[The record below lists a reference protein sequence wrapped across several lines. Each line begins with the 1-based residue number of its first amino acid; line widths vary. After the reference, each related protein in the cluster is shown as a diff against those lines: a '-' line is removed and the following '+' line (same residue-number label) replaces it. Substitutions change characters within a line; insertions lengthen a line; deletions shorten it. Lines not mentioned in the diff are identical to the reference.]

1 MINLPSSTFVGKVVP
16 KEKFYSKCA
25 VNTATK
31 NLFVKYV
38 EQIVW
43 QNKLTAQTMAAE
55 KGLLVNE
62 IDVFEVKMKSFDC
75 PRKLF
80 EFIDQNLHHHN
91 IFVLTYDDKAK
102 LFVNFKEKEKD
113 ETFLESFE
121 TSWKP
126 ADEPAFNLS
135 GSNMDEIYE
144 SIVRSADS
152 SNAVASLSSLSLP
165 KGEAIY
171 KTRDFSPLVVLGSK
185 EQQSK
190 TSLKD
195 YIIQSKQNAKIQAQ
209 IEKLEKKLA
218 NEKQFNRQMEIR
230 AEIRNLERIIDFS
243 T

>member
-1 MINLPSSTFVGKVVP
+1 MINLPSSTFVAKVVP

-62 IDVFEVKMKSFDC
+62 IDVFEVKMKSFEC
-75 PRKLF
+75 PRRLF

-91 IFVLTYDDKAK
+91 VFVLTYDDKAK

-113 ETFLESFE
+113 ETFLDAFE
-121 TSWKP
+121 TPWKP
-126 ADEPAFNLS
+126 ADEPIFNLS

-165 KGEAIY
+165 KGEA
-171 KTRDFSPLVVLGSK
+171 
-185 EQQSK
+185 EQSK
-190 TSLKD
+190 PSLKD
-195 YIIQSKQNAKIQAQ
+195 YIVQSKQNAKIKAQ

-218 NEKQFNRQMEIR
+218 NEKQFNRQVEIR
-230 AEIRNLERIIDFS
+230 AEIRKLEKEMRKC
-243 T
+243 

>member
-1 MINLPSSTFVGKVVP
+1 MPSSTYVGKNVP

-25 VNTATK
+25 VSTAIK

-38 EQIVW
+38 EQIIW

-62 IDVFEVKMKSFDC
+62 IDVFEVKMRVAEC

-91 IFVLTYDDKAK
+91 IFVLTYEGQTK

-113 ETFLESFE
+113 TTFLEAFE
-121 TSWKP
+121 TPWKP
-126 ADEPAFNLS
+126 AEESIFDLF
-135 GSNMDEIYE
+135 GGNMDEIYE
-144 SIVRSADS
+144 SIVRSADP
-152 SNAVASLSSLSLP
+152 AYVIASTA
-165 KGEAIY
+165 K
-171 KTRDFSPLVVLGSK
+171 
-185 EQQSK
+185 QSK
-190 TSLKD
+190 QSLKD
-195 YIIQSKQNAKIQAQ
+195 YIVQSKQNSKIKAQ

-230 AEIRNLERIIDFS
+230 AEIRKMEKKL
-243 T
+243 

>member
-121 TSWKP
+121 TPWMP

-144 SIVRSADS
+144 SIVCSA
-152 SNAVASLSSLSLP
+152 ASDYVIASEV
-165 KGEAIY
+165 K
-171 KTRDFSPLVVLGSK
+171 
-185 EQQSK
+185 QSK

-195 YIIQSKQNAKIQAQ
+195 YIIQNKQNAKIQAQ

-218 NEKQFNRQMEIR
+218 NEKQFNRQVEIR
-230 AEIRNLERIIDFS
+230 AEIRKLEKDAKL
-243 T
+243 

>member
-43 QNKLTAQTMAAE
+43 QNKLTAQTMAAG
-55 KGLLVNE
+55 KGMLVNE
-62 IDVFEVKMKSFDC
+62 IDVFEVKMKSFEC
-75 PRKLF
+75 PRKLL

-91 IFVLTYDDKAK
+91 VFVLTYDDKAK

-121 TSWKP
+121 TPWMP
-126 ADEPAFNLS
+126 ADEPIFSLS

-144 SIVRSADS
+144 SIVRTAGAANPSH
-152 SNAVASLSSLSLP
+152 VIAS
-165 KGEAIY
+165 EA
-171 KTRDFSPLVVLGSK
+171 KQFN
-185 EQQSK
+185 

-195 YIIQSKQNAKIQAQ
+195 YIIQSKQNQKIKAQ

-218 NEKQFNRQMEIR
+218 NEKQFNRQVEIR
-230 AEIRNLERIIDFS
+230 AEIRKLEKL
-243 T
+243 

>member
-62 IDVFEVKMKSFDC
+62 IDVFEVKMKSFEC

-91 IFVLTYDDKAK
+91 VFVLTYDDKAK

-113 ETFLESFE
+113 ESFLESFE
-121 TSWKP
+121 TPWKP
-126 ADEPAFNLS
+126 IAEPAFNLS

-144 SIVRSADS
+144 SIVRSAAPD
-152 SNAVASLSSLSLP
+152 NVIAS
-165 KGEAIY
+165 KA
-171 KTRDFSPLVVLGSK
+171 K
-185 EQQSK
+185 QSK

-195 YIIQSKQNAKIQAQ
+195 YIVQSKQNAKIQAQ

-218 NEKQFNRQMEIR
+218 NEKQFNRQVEIR
-230 AEIRNLERIIDFS
+230 AEIRKLYS
-243 T
+243 

>member
-16 KEKFYSKCA
+16 KEKFYNKCA

-62 IDVFEVKMKSFDC
+62 IDVFEVKMKSFDS

-91 IFVLTYDDKAK
+91 VFVLTYDDKAK

-113 ETFLESFE
+113 ESFLESFE
-121 TSWKP
+121 TLWKP
-126 ADEPAFNLS
+126 ADEPVFNLF

-144 SIVRSADS
+144 SIVRSAAPDYVIANS
-152 SNAVASLSSLSLP
+152 RSLSLP
-165 KGEAIY
+165 KGEA
-171 KTRDFSPLVVLGSK
+171 
-185 EQQSK
+185 EQPK
-190 TSLKD
+190 PSLKD
-195 YIIQSKQNAKIQAQ
+195 YIVQSKQNAKIQAQ

-218 NEKQFNRQMEIR
+218 NEKQFNRQVEIR
-230 AEIRNLERIIDFS
+230 AEIKRLEKL
-243 T
+243 

>member
-91 IFVLTYDDKAK
+91 IFVLTYDDKVK

-113 ETFLESFE
+113 ETFLDAFE
-121 TSWKP
+121 TPWKP
-126 ADEPAFNLS
+126 ADEPVFNLF

-165 KGEAIY
+165 KGEA
-171 KTRDFSPLVVLGSK
+171 
-185 EQQSK
+185 EQPK
-190 TSLKD
+190 PSLKD
-195 YIIQSKQNAKIQAQ
+195 YIVQSKQNAKIKAQ
-209 IEKLEKKLA
+209 IEKLEKKLV
-218 NEKQFNRQMEIR
+218 NEKQFNRQVEIR
-230 AEIRNLERIIDFS
+230 AEIRKLEKE
-243 T
+243 TGKC

>member
-121 TSWKP
+121 TLWTP
-126 ADEPAFNLS
+126 ANEPIFNLS

-144 SIVRSADS
+144 SIVCSA
-152 SNAVASLSSLSLP
+152 ASDYVIASEV
-165 KGEAIY
+165 K
-171 KTRDFSPLVVLGSK
+171 
-185 EQQSK
+185 QSK

-195 YIIQSKQNAKIQAQ
+195 YIIQNKQNAKIQAQ

-218 NEKQFNRQMEIR
+218 NEKQFNRQVEIR
-230 AEIRNLERIIDFS
+230 AEIRKLEKE
-243 T
+243 TGKC

>member
-16 KEKFYSKCA
+16 KEKFYSKCT

-75 PRKLF
+75 PHKLF

-91 IFVLTYDDKAK
+91 VFVLTYDDKAK

-121 TSWKP
+121 TPWKL
-126 ADEPAFNLS
+126 AAEPAFNLS

-165 KGEAIY
+165 KGE
-171 KTRDFSPLVVLGSK
+171 TT
-185 EQQSK
+185 QSK

-195 YIIQSKQNAKIQAQ
+195 YIIQNKQNAKIKAL

-218 NEKQFNRQMEIR
+218 NEKQFNRQVEIR
-230 AEIRNLERIIDFS
+230 AEIRNLEREIRG
-243 T
+243 

>member
-1 MINLPSSTFVGKVVP
+1 MINLPSSTYVGKNVP

-25 VNTATK
+25 VSTAVK

-62 IDVFEVKMKSFDC
+62 IDVFEVKMRVAEC

-91 IFVLTYDDKAK
+91 VFVLTYEDQTK

-113 ETFLESFE
+113 TTFLEAFE
-121 TSWKP
+121 TPWKP
-126 ADEPAFNLS
+126 AEEPVFDLS
-135 GSNMDEIYE
+135 GGNMDEIYE
-144 SIVRSADS
+144 SIVRSACATNIIADFR
-152 SNAVASLSSLSLP
+152 SLSLP
-165 KGEAIY
+165 KGEA
-171 KTRDFSPLVVLGSK
+171 T
-185 EQQSK
+185 QSK

-195 YIIQSKQNAKIQAQ
+195 YIVQSKQHVKIQAQ

-230 AEIRNLERIIDFS
+230 AEIKKLEKEFL
-243 T
+243 

>member
-43 QNKLTAQTMAAE
+43 QNKLTAQTMAAGN
-55 KGLLVNE
+55 GLLVNE
-62 IDVFEVKMKSFDC
+62 IDVFEVKMKSFEC

-91 IFVLTYDDKAK
+91 VFVLTYDDKAK

-121 TSWKP
+121 TPWKP
-126 ADEPAFNLS
+126 TGEPAFNLS

-165 KGEAIY
+165 KGE
-171 KTRDFSPLVVLGSK
+171 TT
-185 EQQSK
+185 QSK

-218 NEKQFNRQMEIR
+218 NEKQFNRQVEIR
-230 AEIRNLERIIDFS
+230 AEIKRLEKEMGKC
-243 T
+243 

>member
-25 VNTATK
+25 VNTTTK

-113 ETFLESFE
+113 ETFLDAFE
-121 TSWKP
+121 TPWKP
-126 ADEPAFNLS
+126 ADEPIFNLS

-144 SIVRSADS
+144 SIVRTVGAANINTSP
-152 SNAVASLSSLSLP
+152 SSLSLP
-165 KGEAIY
+165 KGEA
-171 KTRDFSPLVVLGSK
+171 K
-185 EQQSK
+185 QSK
-190 TSLKD
+190 PSLKD
-195 YIIQSKQNAKIQAQ
+195 YILQSKQNAKIQAQ

-218 NEKQFNRQMEIR
+218 NEKQFNRQVEIR
-230 AEIRNLERIIDFS
+230 AEIRKLKKHFVR
-243 T
+243 

>member
-1 MINLPSSTFVGKVVP
+1 MINLPSSTYVGKNVP

-25 VNTATK
+25 VSTAIK

-38 EQIVW
+38 EQIFW

-91 IFVLTYDDKAK
+91 VFVLTYDDKAK

-113 ETFLESFE
+113 ETFLEAFE
-121 TSWKP
+121 TPWKP
-126 ADEPAFNLS
+126 ADDPVFNLF

-152 SNAVASLSSLSLP
+152 SNAVASLSPLSLP
-165 KGEAIY
+165 KGEA
-171 KTRDFSPLVVLGSK
+171 K
-185 EQQSK
+185 QSK

-209 IEKLEKKLA
+209 IEKLKKKLA
-218 NEKQFNRQMEIR
+218 NEKQFNRQVEIR
-230 AEIRNLERIIDFS
+230 AEIKRLEKL
-243 T
+243 

>member
-1 MINLPSSTFVGKVVP
+1 MINLPSSTFVAKLVP

-91 IFVLTYDDKAK
+91 VFVLTYDDKAK

-121 TSWKP
+121 TPRKL
-126 ADEPAFNLS
+126 AAEPAFNLS

-165 KGEAIY
+165 KGEV
-171 KTRDFSPLVVLGSK
+171 K
-185 EQQSK
+185 QSK

-209 IEKLEKKLA
+209 IEKLKKKLA
-218 NEKQFNRQMEIR
+218 NEKQFNRQVEIR
-230 AEIRNLERIIDFS
+230 AEIRNLEKE
-243 T
+243 

>member
-113 ETFLESFE
+113 ESFLESFE
-121 TSWKP
+121 TPWKP
-126 ADEPAFNLS
+126 IAEPAFNLS

-165 KGEAIY
+165 KGE
-171 KTRDFSPLVVLGSK
+171 TT
-185 EQQSK
+185 QSK

-218 NEKQFNRQMEIR
+218 NEKQFNRQVEIR
-230 AEIRNLERIIDFS
+230 AEIRKLEKEIRG
-243 T
+243 

>member
-121 TSWKP
+121 TPWKP
-126 ADEPAFNLS
+126 IAEPAFNLS

-165 KGEAIY
+165 KGEA
-171 KTRDFSPLVVLGSK
+171 
-185 EQQSK
+185 EQSK
-190 TSLKD
+190 PSLKD
-195 YIIQSKQNAKIQAQ
+195 YIIQNKQNAKIKAQ

-218 NEKQFNRQMEIR
+218 NEKQFNRQVEIR
-230 AEIRNLERIIDFS
+230 AEIKKLEKEMGKC
-243 T
+243 

>member
-91 IFVLTYDDKAK
+91 VFVLTYDDKAK

-113 ETFLESFE
+113 ETFLEAFE
-121 TSWKP
+121 TPWKL
-126 ADEPAFNLS
+126 AAEPAFNLS

-144 SIVRSADS
+144 SIVRSAAPD
-152 SNAVASLSSLSLP
+152 NVIAS
-165 KGEAIY
+165 EA
-171 KTRDFSPLVVLGSK
+171 K
-185 EQQSK
+185 QSK
-190 TSLKD
+190 PSLKD
-195 YIIQSKQNAKIQAQ
+195 YILQTKQNQKIKAQ

-218 NEKQFNRQMEIR
+218 NEKQFNRQVEIR
-230 AEIRNLERIIDFS
+230 AEIRKLEKEI
-243 T
+243 

>member
-1 MINLPSSTFVGKVVP
+1 MINLPSSTYVGKNVP

-25 VNTATK
+25 VSTAVK

-62 IDVFEVKMKSFDC
+62 IDVFEVKMRVAEC

-91 IFVLTYDDKAK
+91 VFVLTYEDQTK

-113 ETFLESFE
+113 TTFLEAFE
-121 TSWKP
+121 TPWNP
-126 ADEPAFNLS
+126 AEEPVFDLS
-135 GSNMDEIYE
+135 GGNMDEIYE
-144 SIVRSADS
+144 SIVKSAGTTNIIADFR
-152 SNAVASLSSLSLP
+152 SLSLP
-165 KGEAIY
+165 KGEA
-171 KTRDFSPLVVLGSK
+171 G
-185 EQQSK
+185 QSK
-190 TSLKD
+190 QSLKE
-195 YIIQSKQNAKIQAQ
+195 YIVQSKQNQKIKAQ
-209 IEKLEKKLA
+209 VEKLEKRLA

-230 AEIRNLERIIDFS
+230 AEIKKLEKE
-243 T
+243 

>member
-43 QNKLTAQTMAAE
+43 QNKLTAQTMAAG

-91 IFVLTYDDKAK
+91 VFVLTYDDKAK

-121 TSWKP
+121 TPWKP
-126 ADEPAFNLS
+126 AAEPVFNLS

-144 SIVRSADS
+144 SIVRSA
-152 SNAVASLSSLSLP
+152 ASDYVIAS
-165 KGEAIY
+165 EA
-171 KTRDFSPLVVLGSK
+171 K
-185 EQQSK
+185 QSK

-195 YIIQSKQNAKIQAQ
+195 YIIQNKQNTKIQAQ

-218 NEKQFNRQMEIR
+218 NEKQFNRQVEIR
-230 AEIRNLERIIDFS
+230 AEIRKLEKE
-243 T
+243 TGKC

>member
-43 QNKLTAQTMAAE
+43 QNKLTAQTMAAG

-91 IFVLTYDDKAK
+91 VFVLTYDDKAK

-121 TSWKP
+121 TPWKL
-126 ADEPAFNLS
+126 AAEPAFNLS

-144 SIVRSADS
+144 SIVRTAGAANTNVS
-152 SNAVASLSSLSLP
+152 SSSLSLP
-165 KGEAIY
+165 KGEA
-171 KTRDFSPLVVLGSK
+171 G
-185 EQQSK
+185 QSK
-190 TSLKD
+190 QSLKD
-195 YIIQSKQNAKIQAQ
+195 YVVQSKQNAKIQAQ

-218 NEKQFNRQMEIR
+218 NEKQFNRQVEIR
-230 AEIRNLERIIDFS
+230 AEIKSLEKEMGKC
-243 T
+243 

>member
-121 TSWKP
+121 TPWMP

-144 SIVRSADS
+144 SIVCSA
-152 SNAVASLSSLSLP
+152 ASDYVIASEV
-165 KGEAIY
+165 K
-171 KTRDFSPLVVLGSK
+171 
-185 EQQSK
+185 QSK

-195 YIIQSKQNAKIQAQ
+195 YIIQNKQNAKIQAQ

-218 NEKQFNRQMEIR
+218 NEKQVNRQGEIR
-230 AEIRNLERIIDFS
+230 AEIRKVEK
-243 T
+243 

>member
-91 IFVLTYDDKAK
+91 VFVLTYDDKAK

-121 TSWKP
+121 TPWKP
-126 ADEPAFNLS
+126 ADEPVFNLF

-144 SIVRSADS
+144 SIVRSAGTLNTNATCDGGNQNIS
-152 SNAVASLSSLSLP
+152 SHVIAS
-165 KGEAIY
+165 EA
-171 KTRDFSPLVVLGSK
+171 K
-185 EQQSK
+185 QSK

-195 YIIQSKQNAKIQAQ
+195 YILQSKQNQKIKAQ

-218 NEKQFNRQMEIR
+218 NEKQFNRQVEIR
-230 AEIRNLERIIDFS
+230 AEIKKLEKDFNKRK
-243 T
+243 

>member
-62 IDVFEVKMKSFDC
+62 IDVFEIKMKSFEC

-113 ETFLESFE
+113 ESFLESFE
-121 TSWKP
+121 TLWKS
-126 ADEPAFNLS
+126 ADEPVFNLS

-165 KGEAIY
+165 KGDAE
-171 KTRDFSPLVVLGSK
+171 
-185 EQQSK
+185 QSK
-190 TSLKD
+190 PSLKD
-195 YIIQSKQNAKIQAQ
+195 YIIQNKQNAKIKAQ

-218 NEKQFNRQMEIR
+218 NEKQFNRQVEIR
-230 AEIRNLERIIDFS
+230 AEIRKLEKSFREVTNVS
-243 T
+243 

>member
-62 IDVFEVKMKSFDC
+62 IDVFEVKMKSFEC

-102 LFVNFKEKEKD
+102 LFVNFKEKEND

-121 TSWKP
+121 TPWKP
-126 ADEPAFNLS
+126 ADEPVFNLS

-165 KGEAIY
+165 KGDA
-171 KTRDFSPLVVLGSK
+171 K
-185 EQQSK
+185 QSK
-190 TSLKD
+190 PSLKD
-195 YIIQSKQNAKIQAQ
+195 YIVQSKQNAKIKAQ

-218 NEKQFNRQMEIR
+218 NEKQFNRQVKIR
-230 AEIRNLERIIDFS
+230 AEIKRLEKL
-243 T
+243 

>member
-62 IDVFEVKMKSFDC
+62 IDVFEIKMKSFEC

-113 ETFLESFE
+113 ESFLESFE
-121 TSWKP
+121 TPWKP
-126 ADEPAFNLS
+126 ADEPVFNLS

-144 SIVRSADS
+144 SIVRTAGAPNANVTCDEVNQNGS
-152 SNAVASLSSLSLP
+152 SHVIAS
-165 KGEAIY
+165 EA
-171 KTRDFSPLVVLGSK
+171 K
-185 EQQSK
+185 QSK

-195 YIIQSKQNAKIQAQ
+195 YILQTKQNQKIKAQ

-218 NEKQFNRQMEIR
+218 NEKQFNRQVEIR
-230 AEIRNLERIIDFS
+230 AEIRKLEKSFREVTNVS
-243 T
+243 

>member
-1 MINLPSSTFVGKVVP
+1 MINLPSSTYVGKNVP

-91 IFVLTYDDKAK
+91 VFVLTYDDKAK

-121 TSWKP
+121 TPWKP
-126 ADEPAFNLS
+126 IAEPAFKLS

-144 SIVRSADS
+144 SIVRSAGATNIMTDFR
-152 SNAVASLSSLSLP
+152 SLSLP
-165 KGEAIY
+165 MGEA
-171 KTRDFSPLVVLGSK
+171 K
-185 EQQSK
+185 QSK
-190 TSLKD
+190 QSLKD
-195 YIIQSKQNAKIQAQ
+195 YIVQNKQNQKIKAQ

-230 AEIRNLERIIDFS
+230 AEIRKLEKEMGYDGFS
-243 T
+243 

>member
-91 IFVLTYDDKAK
+91 VFVLTYDDKAK

-121 TSWKP
+121 TPWKL
-126 ADEPAFNLS
+126 AAEPAFNLS

-144 SIVRSADS
+144 SIVRSAAPD
-152 SNAVASLSSLSLP
+152 NVIAS
-165 KGEAIY
+165 EA
-171 KTRDFSPLVVLGSK
+171 K
-185 EQQSK
+185 QSK

-195 YIIQSKQNAKIQAQ
+195 YILQTKQNAKIKAQ

-218 NEKQFNRQMEIR
+218 NEKQFNRQVEIR
-230 AEIRNLERIIDFS
+230 AEIRKLEKEIK
-243 T
+243 

>member
-91 IFVLTYDDKAK
+91 VFVLTYDDKAK

-113 ETFLESFE
+113 ECFLEFFE
-121 TSWKP
+121 TPWMS

-144 SIVRSADS
+144 SIVRSAAPDYVIANS
-152 SNAVASLSSLSLP
+152 RSLSLP
-165 KGEAIY
+165 KGEA
-171 KTRDFSPLVVLGSK
+171 
-185 EQQSK
+185 EQPK
-190 TSLKD
+190 PSLKD

-218 NEKQFNRQMEIR
+218 NEKQFNRQVEIR
-230 AEIRNLERIIDFS
+230 AEIKKLEKEMGKC
-243 T
+243 

>member
-62 IDVFEVKMKSFDC
+62 IDVFEVKMKSFEC

-113 ETFLESFE
+113 EIFLDAFE
-121 TSWKP
+121 TPWKP
-126 ADEPAFNLS
+126 ADEPVFNLS

-144 SIVRSADS
+144 SIVRSAAPDNVIANS
-152 SNAVASLSSLSLP
+152 RSLSLP
-165 KGEAIY
+165 KGEA
-171 KTRDFSPLVVLGSK
+171 
-185 EQQSK
+185 EQPK
-190 TSLKD
+190 PSLKD

-218 NEKQFNRQMEIR
+218 NEKQFNRQVEIR
-230 AEIRNLERIIDFS
+230 AEIRKLEKEMGKC
-243 T
+243 

>member
-62 IDVFEVKMKSFDC
+62 IDVFEIKDVFEVKMKSFNC

-91 IFVLTYDDKAK
+91 VFVLTYDDKAK

-113 ETFLESFE
+113 ESFLESFE
-121 TSWKP
+121 TPWKP
-126 ADEPAFNLS
+126 IAEPAFNLS

-144 SIVRSADS
+144 SIVRSAAPDY
-152 SNAVASLSSLSLP
+152 VIAS
-165 KGEAIY
+165 EA
-171 KTRDFSPLVVLGSK
+171 K
-185 EQQSK
+185 QSK

-195 YIIQSKQNAKIQAQ
+195 YILQSKQNAKIKAQ

-218 NEKQFNRQMEIR
+218 NEKQFNRQVEIR
-230 AEIRNLERIIDFS
+230 AEIKSLEKEL
-243 T
+243 

>member
-62 IDVFEVKMKSFDC
+62 IDVFEVKMKSFEC

-91 IFVLTYDDKAK
+91 VFVLTYDDKAK

-113 ETFLESFE
+113 ESFLESFE
-121 TSWKP
+121 TPWKP
-126 ADEPAFNLS
+126 IAEPAFNLS

-144 SIVRSADS
+144 SIVRSADIKG
-152 SNAVASLSSLSLP
+152 VFSLP
-165 KGEAIY
+165 EIDSQNQAKI
-171 KTRDFSPLVVLGSK
+171 T
-185 EQQSK
+185 
-190 TSLKD
+190 LKD
-195 YIIQSKQNAKIQAQ
+195 KITRFNTNSKIKAQ
-209 IEKLEKKLA
+209 IEKLEKKLS

-230 AEIRNLERIIDFS
+230 AEIKKLEKEIGIC
-243 T
+243 

>member
-43 QNKLTAQTMAAE
+43 QNKLTAQTMAAG

-62 IDVFEVKMKSFDC
+62 IDVFEVKMKSFEC

-91 IFVLTYDDKAK
+91 VFVLTYDDKAK

-121 TSWKP
+121 TPWKP
-126 ADEPAFNLS
+126 IAEPAFNLS
-135 GSNMDEIYE
+135 GSNIDEIYE
-144 SIVRSADS
+144 SIVRTAGTLNTNATCDGGNQNIS
-152 SNAVASLSSLSLP
+152 SHVIAS
-165 KGEAIY
+165 EA
-171 KTRDFSPLVVLGSK
+171 K
-185 EQQSK
+185 QSK

-195 YIIQSKQNAKIQAQ
+195 YIIQNKQNAKIKAQ

-218 NEKQFNRQMEIR
+218 NEKQFNRQVEIR
-230 AEIRNLERIIDFS
+230 TEIKRLEKEMEKC
-243 T
+243 

>member
-113 ETFLESFE
+113 ETFLEAFE
-121 TSWKP
+121 TPWKP
-126 ADEPAFNLS
+126 IAEPAFNLS

-144 SIVRSADS
+144 SIVRGAAPD
-152 SNAVASLSSLSLP
+152 NVIAS
-165 KGEAIY
+165 EA
-171 KTRDFSPLVVLGSK
+171 KQFKP
-185 EQQSK
+185 
-190 TSLKD
+190 SLKD
-195 YIIQSKQNAKIQAQ
+195 CIVQSKQNAKIQAQ

-218 NEKQFNRQMEIR
+218 NEKQFNRQVEIR
-230 AEIRNLERIIDFS
+230 AEIKRLEKL
-243 T
+243 

>member
-16 KEKFYSKCA
+16 KEKFYSRCA

-91 IFVLTYDDKAK
+91 VFVLTYDDKAK

-113 ETFLESFE
+113 ESFLESFE
-121 TSWKP
+121 TPWKP
-126 ADEPAFNLS
+126 ADEPVFNLF

-144 SIVRSADS
+144 SIVRTADASNVNQNS
-152 SNAVASLSSLSLP
+152 SSHVIAS
-165 KGEAIY
+165 EA
-171 KTRDFSPLVVLGSK
+171 K
-185 EQQSK
+185 QSK

-195 YIIQSKQNAKIQAQ
+195 YIIQSKQNQKIKAQ

-230 AEIRNLERIIDFS
+230 AEIRKLEKEMK